1 MSRPPRS
8 DSTEPVDLAVD
19 STVLPGDLG
28 IPDDATGIVVF
39 AHGTGSSRKS
49 PRNRHVAEY
58 LREGGLATLLF
69 DLLTEA
75 EDVDPETRFDIDL
88 LSERLAAAI
97 EWVGE
102 RESTRDLAVG
112 VFGSSTGAA
121 AALIA
126 AARKPGAVA
135 TVVSRGGRPDLAE
148 GWLARVAAPTL
159 LIVGGADTT
168 VLEINREAL
177 EKIGVEKRLEV
188 VAGAGHLF
196 EGPGEL
202 EEVARLA
209 REWFVDRL
217 GAGSE

>member
-49 PRNRHVAEY
+49 PRNRRVAEY
-58 LREGGLATLLF
+58 LREGGFATLLF

-75 EDVDPETRFDIDL
+75 EDVDRDRRFDIDL
-88 LSERLAAAI
+88 LAARLAAAI
-97 EWVGE
+97 EWVEE

-112 VFGSSTGAA
+112 VFGSSTGGA

-126 AARKPGAVA
+126 AAREPGTVA
-135 TVVSRGGRPDLAE
+135 AVVSRGGRPDLAE
-148 GWLARVAAPTL
+148 EWLDRVEAPTL

-168 VLEINREAL
+168 VLQLNREAL
-177 EKIGVEKRLEV
+177 EKIEGAKRLEV
-188 VAGAGHLF
+188 VPGAGHLF

-209 REWFVDRL
+209 REWFVNRL
-217 GAGSE
+217 GSGSE